1 MTKAFLPLLKNNL
14 RLMFGLSKDFKQR
27 RKDIAIYVAL
37 GILILP
43 VLVIGCL
50 VFYYLA
56 QNMPIENL
64 TNIISSV
71 MFASE
76 FMVLFFGV

>member
-43 VLVIGCL
+43 VLK
-50 VFYYLA
+50 YL
-56 QNMPIENL
+56 IFHNL
-64 TNIISSV
+64 ND
-71 MFASE
+71 
-76 FMVLFFGV
+76 